1 MEVLT
6 HTRLQTRKNCPK
18 MDYWRNIRGLVPIR
32 KKQSLNIGGAFHIGM
47 ETRSV
52 EKAVMYM
59 RNSSVPANQEEAEEL
74 ELAVAIVEGMIT
86 GALQRWP
93 RLGIENY
100 PEQKFEVPIFNPATG
115 SASKSFRLGGKTD
128 ELLRLEDGTWWLM
141 EYKTASQIGQ
151 AYIERL
157 DLDSQITTYIHGLQ
171 LKYPEIV
178 ISGVFYRIAKKPSI
192 RQTKKETFEEFRQR
206 VIRDYQERPDF
217 YFFEQQLYRSQ
228 KDLQEFR
235 EELWGFTQE
244 YLFAKRSGIHYKNTS
259 RCTEYGRCP
268 YIDLCRGVEGAEH
281 MFRTAVQN
289 EELLDEGDEQD
300 GTAS

>member
-18 MDYWRNIRGLVPIR
+18 MDYWRNIRGLVPTR

-52 EKAVMYM
+52 EKAVTYM
-59 RNSSVPANQEEAEEL
+59 RNSSVPAIQEEAEEL
-74 ELAVAIVEGMIT
+74 ELAAAIVEGMVT

-93 RLGIENY
+93 RLGVENY

-128 ELLRLEDGTWWLM
+128 ELLRLEDGTWWIM

-178 ISGVFYRIAKKPSI
+178 ISGVFTALRKAVYPADEKGDI
-192 RQTKKETFEEFRQR
+192 RR
-206 VIRDYQERPDF
+206 VPAARDPRLP
-217 YFFEQQLYRSQ
+217 
-228 KDLQEFR
+228 
-235 EELWGFTQE
+235 
-244 YLFAKRSGIHYKNTS
+244 
-259 RCTEYGRCP
+259 
-268 YIDLCRGVEGAEH
+268 GAPGLLL
-281 MFRTAVQN
+281 FRTAALSVAKGSAGVSRGAMGIHPGIPLRQTDRHPLQKY
-289 EELLDEGDEQD
+289 EPLHRIRPLPLYRLVSGRRGSRAYVPDRRTKRGII
-300 GTAS
+300 G